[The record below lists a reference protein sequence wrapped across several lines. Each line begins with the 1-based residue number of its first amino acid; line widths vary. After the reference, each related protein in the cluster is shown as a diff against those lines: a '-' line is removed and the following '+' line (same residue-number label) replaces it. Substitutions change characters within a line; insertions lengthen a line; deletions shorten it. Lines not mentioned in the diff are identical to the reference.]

1 MKPNKDSN
9 GIKIS
14 LLVQKVTDLAIGNSS
29 TWTILLLSWVKITPS
44 WLLQVLSTKCVAGK
58 DGFVAVDHAHHEDGL
73 GAVHKVRERFFCYY
87 WHALPPSHHFF
98 IPIRHQFFLN
108 FWSLSLKK
116 CLRTLWMASYC
127 SAQGNTVG
135 ISFCFITTGTPLD
148 WGQDEQKLRD
158 YTVRNYLTAK
168 ISNMFS
174 RKLEQLLQI
183 RIVFLRNVFV
193 QA

>member
-73 GAVHKVRERFFCYY
+73 GAVHKVRERFFFAIIDTPFPQAITFLY
-87 WHALPPSHHFF
+87 PSVITFSSIF
-98 IPIRHQFFLN
+98 GPFP
-108 FWSLSLKK
+108 LKSVYV
-116 CLRTLWMASYC
+116 LYGW
-127 SAQGNTVG
+127 
-135 ISFCFITTGTPLD
+135 P
-148 WGQDEQKLRD
+148 
-158 YTVRNYLTAK
+158 LTAL
-168 ISNMFS
+168 
-174 RKLEQLLQI
+174 RKGTQWE
-183 RIVFLRNVFV
+183 FLFV
-193 QA
+193 SLRQEHPSIEARTN